1 MSQKFLSIQRNR
13 APINIPLQ
21 TLTLLALLLIGMH
34 QTNATVNPYDISA
47 KFSTSTIQAFNH
59 CIETHKECRTK
70 EIPVWDTIEAIA
82 NCSVNNNETDLRQVI
97 ELATTFNTTVIAH
110 GLAKKF
116 IKHLGANCSI
126 ETFLRHI
133 APLTEKAQTI
143 LRKEFF
149 LMTGNPLIMSY
160 ADEQGIVHTLTFLYE
175 ELFYERQYLIDNAK
189 LIFNNRFL
197 SSLDGFIAPCIYYV
211 DKADLSNNFLT
222 TLPESLAT
230 VPTINL
236 LDLSY
241 NQLTTVPE
249 VISKLP
255 ALEML
260 YLHHNQL
267 TTLTPSLG
275 NLKKLYRLDVS
286 HNQLQTLP
294 ANLYECT
301 NLHWLNCAH
310 NAIKQLPESIATI
323 KNLERIDLSSN
334 QLVALPTQLA
344 NLPALRYINIKNN
357 PSLHVI
363 PAAFKHIVRLE
374 KDDYVVFDEV

>member
-1 MSQKFLSIQRNR
+1 M
-13 APINIPLQ
+13 NILLQ
-21 TLTLLALLLIGMH
+21 TITILTLLLITIRN
-34 QTNATVNPYDISA
+34 TNATINPYDISER
-47 KFSTSTIQAFNH
+47 FSTSTIQAFNH
-59 CIETHKECRTK
+59 CVETHKDCRTK
-70 EIPVWDTIEAIA
+70 QIPVWETIDAVA
-82 NCSVNNNETDLRQVI
+82 NNSVPNQETDLGPVI
-97 ELATTFNTTVIAH
+97 ELATVFNTTVIAH
-110 GLAKKF
+110 GLAKKL
-116 IKHLGANCSI
+116 IRHLGANCSV

-133 APLTEKAQTI
+133 APLSEKAQTV

-149 LMTGNPLIMSY
+149 LMTGNPLIMTHT
-160 ADEQGIVHTLTFLYE
+160 DEQGVIHTLTFLYE
-175 ELFYERQYLIDNAK
+175 ELFYKRQYLIDNAK

-211 DKADLSNNFLT
+211 DKADLSHNFLA

-241 NQLTTVPE
+241 NQLATVPA

-267 TTLTPSLG
+267 TTLTPLLG
-275 NLKKLYRLDVS
+275 NLKQLYRLDVS

-294 ANLYECT
+294 SNLHECT

-310 NAIKQLPESIATI
+310 NAIKQLPESIAAI
-323 KNLERIDLSSN
+323 KNLERIDLSDN
-334 QLVALPTQLA
+334 QLVELPVQLA
-344 NLPALRYINIKNN
+344 NLPTLRSINIKNN
-357 PSLHVI
+357 PSLRTI
-363 PAAFKHIVRLE
+363 PAAFKHTARLE
-374 KDDYVVFDEV
+374 KDDYVVFDDV